1 MRRDGAAQV
10 LRTDVDRRI
19 ASGIFI
25 FIIAAML
32 AGFAKNFYLRAW
44 LGTRQLIP
52 TAWLHGFIMSAWL
65 ILFVIQVLMVA
76 HRRVDLHL
84 RLGLFGAA
92 LAVLVIAVGV
102 LTIIVRTRLT
112 IPGASLAQFA
122 TLFVAFDGLSLFLF
136 GVLVACALLWRAR
149 PAVHRRLMTMAMV
162 ALLPP
167 AFGRLVAYMT
177 HQSIEITVLALM
189 TVTVLICVAV
199 DSLRSDRIHRASF
212 VPGILIV
219 MTNVATCVAQLV
231 D

>member
-92 LAVLVIAVGV
+92 LAVLVIAVG
-102 LTIIVRTRLT
+102 
-112 IPGASLAQFA
+112 
-122 TLFVAFDGLSLFLF
+122 
-136 GVLVACALLWRAR
+136 
-149 PAVHRRLMTMAMV
+149 
-162 ALLPP
+162 
-167 AFGRLVAYMT
+167 RLVAYMT